1 MESNSALQNAID
13 LIRPWVVESR
23 TPEANRL
30 DAIVLSTNLYAAVSA
45 LVKAH
50 WGYLSAITGLDT
62 LNPAT
67 VASPTGDE
75 NTAQPTCL
83 EALYHFCQGAAI
95 FTIRISIQRQNPI
108 IPSICGVLPS
118 ASLYE
123 RELMELFGIEIIG
136 TPNTDRLLLADDWP
150 VGIYPMRKDFKG
162 FDTEID
168 KAPENKLS

>member
-62 LNPAT
+62 LNP
-67 VASPTGDE
+67 
-75 NTAQPTCL
+75 
-83 EALYHFCQGAAI
+83 
-95 FTIRISIQRQNPI
+95 
-108 IPSICGVLPS
+108 
-118 ASLYE
+118 
-123 RELMELFGIEIIG
+123 
-136 TPNTDRLLLADDWP
+136 
-150 VGIYPMRKDFKG
+150 
-162 FDTEID
+162 
-168 KAPENKLS
+168 